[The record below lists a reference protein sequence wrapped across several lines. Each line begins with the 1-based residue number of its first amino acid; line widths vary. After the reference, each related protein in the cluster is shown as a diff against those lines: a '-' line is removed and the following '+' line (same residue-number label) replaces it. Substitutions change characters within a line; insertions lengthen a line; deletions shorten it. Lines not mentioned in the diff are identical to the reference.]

1 MDWEFELVAGPY
13 GGTTEGP
20 AWDGQALLFTNIPN
34 SRIMRYDPHTRDCAE
49 YFTETNGTNGLHFDL
64 EGRLYGCQ
72 SAGRR
77 IVRFEGDGATIT
89 SLPHHLGRGPGVHG
103 QHHNRPN
110 DLAIDRTGR
119 IWFTDPGGRI
129 PELEREIDHSSVLR
143 LDPDPN
149 AEGGWS
155 LERMTFDTTS
165 PNGVLL
171 SQDDRTVYVA
181 QSDYDGVRE
190 LRAYPVLDD
199 GTLGAYTV
207 LHQFGED
214 SRGAQRGV
222 DGMCLDTDGNII
234 ACAGWREAGPGPM
247 IYVFAPS
254 GRVLETH
261 PVPVD
266 RPTNCTFG
274 DADLGTLYVTSGG
287 GHLFRVR
294 NTGRR
299 GWLLFPN

>member
-34 SRIMRYDPHTRDCAE
+34 NRIMRYDPKTGQCTEYRTR
-49 YFTETNGTNGLHFDL
+49 TNATNGLMFDAQ
-64 EGRLYGCQ
+64 GRLYGC
-72 SAGRR
+72 SGGGRC
-77 IVRFEGDGATIT
+77 IVRFESNGTMAT
-89 SLPHHLGRGPGVHG
+89 LPHLLDGKR
-103 QHHNRPN
+103 HNRPN
-110 DLAIDRTGR
+110 DLAIDHKGR
-119 IWFTDPGGRI
+119 IWFTDPIGRG
-129 PELEREIDHSSVLR
+129 PTAVQPRELDHASVLR
-143 LDPDPN
+143 LTPDSQSE
-149 AEGGWS
+149 EGWA
-155 LERMTFDTTS
+155 LERMTYDTTS
-165 PNGVLL
+165 PNGILF
-171 SQDDRTVYVA
+171 SQDERTLYVA

-190 LRAYPVLDD
+190 LRAYVLRDD
-199 GTLGAYTV
+199 DTLGTYTV
-207 LHQFGED
+207 VHTFGQD
-214 SRGAQRGV
+214 SRGVHRGV

-247 IYVFAPS
+247 IYVLSPS

-266 RPTNCTFG
+266 RPTNCTYG
-274 DADLGTLYVTSGG
+274 DSDLGTLYVTTGG

-299 GWLLFPN
+299 GWLLYPP